1 MIILTLAAS
10 LLSGLVGIAVSACFF
25 ARLERRKL
33 KVDTAR
39 RLLGSRFNIEGP
51 EFQQA
56 MNEVTVVFADE
67 RKVTEAIGRTRENA
81 ESG

>member
-1 MIILTLAAS
+1 MEAIVLTVGSS
-10 LLSGLVGIAVSACFF
+10 LLSGLIAVGVSACFF
-25 ARLERRKL
+25 ARMERRKL

-39 RLLGSRFNIEGP
+39 RLLGSRFNIEEL

-67 RKVTEAIGRTRENA
+67 KKVTEAMDEFWQGH
-81 ESG
+81 